1 MWKWASDLPP
11 KASVNGCLTHSL
23 FLEKKGDFKKDF
35 CIRMCRLRL
44 TIIFPVLLIL
54 LQAQP
59 SAAAQYNY
67 IDISNPFLRKTPI
80 AVPILKA
87 LPGDSAAMQAA
98 TATTQLLAYYL
109 EFTGY
114 FTISDPTAFLEDPQK
129 MDITGAGI
137 RFRNW
142 TVIGAELLITGS
154 VAVHDGS
161 AEFELRL
168 FDTVKEQM
176 LVGKRYR
183 GSADDLRQVARR
195 FCSEVVYAVTGSRGF
210 FDSKIA
216 FVSNGSG
223 HKEIY
228 LCEFDGTN
236 VTQFTHHN
244 SIALFP
250 DWSSDGRWIAYTA
263 YANKGPQILI
273 QHIREKRV
281 ARIDKPGMQ
290 VAPAWVPGK
299 FELAASLS
307 FSGDEEIY
315 LLTGNGKVI
324 KRLTNSV
331 GIDVEST
338 WSPDG
343 NRMAF
348 VSKRAG
354 NPQIYILDRNSGRV
368 QRLTFEG
375 RYNTQPSW
383 SPKGDRI
390 AYSAMSNGVIDI
402 FTINPDGGEP
412 LQLTENQGSNEAP
425 TWSPDGSLIAF
436 SSTREG
442 KSRLYVMTA
451 YGTDQRRLLT
461 LPGEQTNPK
470 WSRNII
476 NP

>member
-1 MWKWASDLPP
+1 M
-11 KASVNGCLTHSL
+11 GQ
-23 FLEKKGDFKKDF
+23 
-35 CIRMCRLRL
+35 RRL
-44 TIIFPVLLIL
+44 IFILPVLFIL
-54 LQAQP
+54 LQSQP
-59 SAAAQYNY
+59 NHAAQYNY

-80 AVPILKA
+80 AVPMFKTFTD
-87 LPGDSAAMQAA
+87 DSVAMQTAEA
-98 TATTQLLAYYL
+98 TAKLLAYYL

-114 FTISDPTAFLEDPQK
+114 FTISDPEAFLENPQT
-129 MDITGAGI
+129 MDITGTGI
-137 RFRNW
+137 RYRNW
-142 TVIGAELLITGS
+142 TVIGAELLITGG
-154 VAVHDGS
+154 VAVRGGS
-161 AEFELRL
+161 TEFELRL
-168 FDTVKEQM
+168 FDTVKEQ
-176 LVGKRYR
+176 LVVGKRYR
-183 GSADDLRQVARR
+183 GHAADPRQVARR
-195 FCSEVVYAVTGSRGF
+195 FCSEVVYAVTGNRGF

-228 LCEFDGTN
+228 LCDFDGSN
-236 VTQFTHHN
+236 VKQFTHHN
-244 SIALFP
+244 SISLFP
-250 DWSSDGRWIAYTA
+250 DWSSDGRWIAYTT
-263 YANKGPQILI
+263 YANKGPEIQI
-273 QHIREKRV
+273 QHLSEKRL
-281 ARIDKPGMQ
+281 ARLKKPGLQ
-290 VAPAWVPGK
+290 LTPAWVPGK

-307 FSGDEEIY
+307 FSGDQEIY

-343 NRMAF
+343 KKLAF

-354 NPQIYILDRNSGRV
+354 NPQIFVLNTDSGRV

-390 AYSAMSNGVIDI
+390 AYSAMNHGVINI

-412 LQLTENQGSNEAP
+412 LQLTDNEDSNEAP

-442 KSRLYVMTA
+442 KSKLYVMTA

>member
-1 MWKWASDLPP
+1 MQL
-11 KASVNGCLTHSL
+11 
-23 FLEKKGDFKKDF
+23 
-35 CIRMCRLRL
+35 M
-44 TIIFPVLLIL
+44 VLL
-54 LQAQP
+54 AP
-59 SAAAQYNY
+59 SIYAAQYNY

-80 AVPILKA
+80 AVPLFKTA
-87 LPGDSAAMQAA
+87 PDDSAAKKIAED
-98 TATTQLLAYYL
+98 TTKLLTYYL

-114 FTISDPTAFLEDPQK
+114 FSIIDHAAFLEDPQT
-129 MDITGAGI
+129 MDIKGGGI
-137 RFRNW
+137 RYRNW
-142 TVIGAELLITGS
+142 TVIGAELLITGGVVS
-154 VAVHDGS
+154 KGGKTELD
-161 AEFELRL
+161 LRL
-168 FDTVKEQM
+168 FDTVKQQ
-176 LVGKRYR
+176 LVVGKRYR
-183 GSADDLRQVARR
+183 GRVGDHRLVARR
-195 FCSEVVYAVTGSRGF
+195 FCSEVVYAITGNRGF

-228 LCEFDGTN
+228 LCDFDGTN
-236 VTQFTHHN
+236 VQQFTHHN
-244 SIALFP
+244 SISLFP
-250 DWSSDGRWIAYTA
+250 DWSSDGRWIAYTT
-263 YANKGPQILI
+263 YAGKGPQI
-273 QHIREKRV
+273 QIRNVHEKRI
-281 ARIDKPGMQ
+281 AKLNKPGLQ
-290 VAPAWVPGK
+290 IAPAWVPGK

-307 FSGDEEIY
+307 FSGDQEIY

-343 NRMAF
+343 KRMAF

-354 NPQIYILDRNSGRV
+354 NPQIFILDTDSGRV

-390 AYSAMSNGVIDI
+390 AYSAMNNGVLNI

-412 LQLTENQGSNEAP
+412 LQLTEGQGSNEAP
-425 TWSPDGSLIAF
+425 AWSPDGSLIAF

-451 YGTDQRRLLT
+451 YGTDQKRLLT

-470 WSRNII
+470 WSMNII

>member
-1 MWKWASDLPP
+1 M
-11 KASVNGCLTHSL
+11 
-23 FLEKKGDFKKDF
+23 
-35 CIRMCRLRL
+35 IRRQLMFVL
-44 TIIFPVLLIL
+44 PVLLAWL
-54 LQAQP
+54 LPWPA
-59 SAAAQYNY
+59 AAAQYNY

-80 AVPILKA
+80 AVPTFKA
-87 LPGDSAAMQAA
+87 DTQDPAAMEAA
-98 TATTQLLAYYL
+98 KAASALLEYYL
-109 EFTGY
+109 DFTGY
-114 FTISDPTAFLEDPQK
+114 FSISDPGAFLEDPLK
-129 MDITGAGI
+129 MDISGAGI
-137 RFRNW
+137 RYRNW
-142 TVIGAELLITGS
+142 TVIGAELLVTGG
-154 VAVHDGS
+154 VVIRDGD

-168 FDTVKEQM
+168 FDTVKERM

-183 GSADDLRQVARR
+183 GSPEDHRQVARR
-195 FCSEVVYAVTGSRGF
+195 FCSEVVFAVTGSRGF

-228 LCEFDGTN
+228 LCEFDGSKISR
-236 VTQFTHHN
+236 FTHHN
-244 SIALFP
+244 SISLFP
-250 DWSSDGRWIAYTA
+250 DWSSDGRWIAYTT
-263 YANKGPQILI
+263 YADKWPQIRI
-273 QHIREKRV
+273 QHVAESRK
-281 ARIDKPGMQ
+281 ARIVKPGLQM
-290 VAPAWVPGK
+290 APAWVSGK

-307 FSGDEEIY
+307 FSGDQEIY

-324 KRLTNSV
+324 KRLTSSV
-331 GIDVEST
+331 GIDVEPT

-343 NRMAF
+343 VRMAF
-348 VSKRAG
+348 VSKRSG
-354 NPQIYILDRNSGRV
+354 NPQLYVLDTVSNRV

-390 AYSAMSNGVIDI
+390 AYSAMKNGVIDI
-402 FTINPDGGEP
+402 FTINPEGGEP
-412 LQLTENQGSNEAP
+412 VQLTENQGNNEAP

-461 LPGEQTNPK
+461 LPGEQSNPK
-470 WSRNII
+470 WSPNIL

>member
-1 MWKWASDLPP
+1 M
-11 KASVNGCLTHSL
+11 G
-23 FLEKKGDFKKDF
+23 
-35 CIRMCRLRL
+35 RYRL
-44 TIIFPVLLIL
+44 TFLIVVQLMVLM
-54 LQAQP
+54 A
-59 SAAAQYNY
+59 SSSDAAQYNY

-80 AVPILKA
+80 AVPMFKTA
-87 LPGDSAAMQAA
+87 TDDSAAKK
-98 TATTQLLAYYL
+98 TAEDTSKLLTYYL

-114 FTISDPTAFLEDPQK
+114 FSIIDQAAFLEDPQT
-129 MDITGAGI
+129 MDIKGGGI
-137 RFRNW
+137 RYRNW
-142 TVIGAELLITGS
+142 TVIGAELLITGGVVS
-154 VAVHDGS
+154 KGGKT
-161 AEFELRL
+161 EFDLRL
-168 FDTVKEQM
+168 FDTVKQQ
-176 LVGKRYR
+176 LVVGKRYR
-183 GSADDLRQVARR
+183 GSVGDHRLVARR
-195 FCSEVVYAVTGSRGF
+195 FCSEVVYAITGNRGF

-228 LCEFDGTN
+228 LCDFDGSN
-236 VTQFTHHN
+236 VQQFTHHN
-244 SIALFP
+244 SISLFP
-250 DWSSDGRWIAYTA
+250 DWSSDGRWIAYTT
-263 YANKGPQILI
+263 YADKGPQI
-273 QHIREKRV
+273 QIRNVHEKRI
-281 ARIDKPGMQ
+281 ARLNKPGLQ
-290 VAPAWVPGK
+290 IAPAWVPGK

-307 FSGDEEIY
+307 FSGDQEIY

-343 NRMAF
+343 KRMAF

-354 NPQIYILDRNSGRV
+354 NPQLFILDTDSGRV

-390 AYSAMSNGVIDI
+390 AYSAMNNGVLNI

-412 LQLTENQGSNEAP
+412 LQLTDGQGSNEAP
-425 TWSPDGSLIAF
+425 AWSPDGSLIAF

-451 YGTDQRRLLT
+451 YGTDQKRLLT

-470 WSRNII
+470 WSMNII